1 MPPLRLPADAT
12 NKTQN
17 ICLQLIFRMNGR
29 SHAKNNDTCN
39 SGESGG
45 GTCHPYAFLRM
56 RQTNHRLSACRSSLI
71 SGMNERSY
79 AIRNDAIVVKVAG
92 MNW

>member
-1 MPPLRLPADAT
+1 MPPLRLLADVT

-17 ICLQLIFRMNGR
+17 ICLQLIFGMNGR

-45 GTCHPYAFLRM
+45 DTCHPYTFLRM
-56 RQTNHRLSACRSSLI
+56 RQTTDYLFA
-71 SGMNERSY
+71 
-79 AIRNDAIVVKVAG
+79 APP
-92 MNW
+92 